1 MLPTRYIKNSP
12 PKATKS
18 GSTIEPK
25 ISVQVLVLGDIG
37 RSPRMQYHAM
47 SIAKHG
53 GRVDIIGYNG
63 SSPATFM
70 IYRLMVSLES
80 TLNPGLV
87 GNPLITIVP
96 LPLPPPLL
104 RSKTLPFILA
114 GPLKVLWQIWGL
126 FYALSYV
133 VKPARW
139 LLVQVGR
146 VNFLIPSSSNKFT
159 ESAFYTHSLRCL
171 SRMLFAEY
179 TSHH

>member
-18 GSTIEPK
+18 GSKIEPK

-53 GRVDIIGYNG
+53 GRVDIVGYNG
-63 SSPATFM
+63 TWPIIFLDSK
-70 IYRLMVSLES
+70 LMESLES

-87 GNPLITIVP
+87 DNPLITIVP
-96 LPLPPPLL
+96 LPLPPPPL

-139 LLVQVGR
+139 LLVQVG
-146 VNFLIPSSSNKFT
+146 LIKT
-159 ESAFYTHSLRCL
+159 LWGHL
-171 SRMLFAEY
+171 
-179 TSHH
+179 